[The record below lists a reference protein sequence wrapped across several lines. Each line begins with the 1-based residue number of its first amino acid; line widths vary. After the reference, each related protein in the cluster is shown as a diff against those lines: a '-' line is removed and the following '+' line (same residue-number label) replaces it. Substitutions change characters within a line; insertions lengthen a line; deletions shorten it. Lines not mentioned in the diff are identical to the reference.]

1 MLTEFVEIFTNM
13 SQLAAIFFIAGLF
26 LMVLEII
33 IPTFSVL
40 NFTGVICVI
49 GGIITRSIQGVTF
62 FQVAMMVL
70 LALLVCGGLIAVYIN
85 MLDKKK
91 NALVQSDVTISE
103 EYKNPKLEYGHL
115 LYQTGY
121 ITAACKPYGKANIE
135 GQVFE
140 VISNDGKYI
149 VRGQDV
155 RVVDVDFDH
164 IFVEVIKEESK

>member
-1 MLTEFVEIFTNM
+1 M

-40 NFTGVICVI
+40 NFTGVICII

-91 NALVQSDVTISE
+91 NALVQSDVAISE

-115 LYQTGY
+115 LYQT
-121 ITAACKPYGKANIE
+121 N
-135 GQVFE
+135 Q
-140 VISNDGKYI
+140 
-149 VRGQDV
+149 
-155 RVVDVDFDH
+155 
-164 IFVEVIKEESK
+164 